1 MPSPRRLVL
10 ASTSPYRRALLER
23 VGLAF
28 DVVSPGVDEEALR
41 HLAPEA
47 MVRALAARKAEAV
60 AADDA
65 LVIGSDQALDLDGE
79 ILGKPGTVERA
90 CAQLA
95 RLAGRTHRLLTAVA
109 VRDTATGR
117 VEVALDTHRMTMRPL
132 SEAQIAR
139 YVELD
144 QPLGCAGSYMLER
157 AGVALFER
165 VDADPE
171 TADDTA
177 IVGLPMMKLLAL
189 LRRFGVDPLDP
200 M

>member
-1 MPSPRRLVL
+1 MPSPRRLIL

-23 VGLAF
+23 LGLAF
-28 DVVSPGVDEEALR
+28 DVVSPGVDEDALR
-41 HLAPEA
+41 HLPPEV
-47 MVRALAARKAEAV
+47 MVQALATRKAEAV

-79 ILGKPGTVERA
+79 VFGKPGTAERA
-90 CAQLA
+90 RAQLA

-109 VRDTATGR
+109 VRDTASGR
-117 VEVALDTHRMTMRPL
+117 VEVALDTHRMTMRAL

-157 AGVALFER
+157 TGAALFAR
-165 VDADPE
+165 VEADPE

-177 IVGLPMMKLLAL
+177 IVGLPMMKLLML
-189 LRRFGVDPLDP
+189 LRRFGVDPLDRT
-200 M
+200 